1 MAKKKT
7 KKSVKKK
14 PAKKDKD
21 SIIQLIILII
31 GLVAIIAL
39 IVVSGKQAPEDETK
53 IEGPMPTITQRT
65 EYTFDNTF
73 EDIEKLNKEYV
84 TEWKKER
91 LGKYM
96 VNLNLIDPYIE
107 ELQTLKQ
114 WMAAAETDEKAL
126 LFVKA
131 RMVMLQSQKEFQNAV
146 AFGAQGAVNE
156 GSTCEDVDTLKQ
168 ATKNYNAS
176 LQLGHEFNKKIDK
189 ILRLAVTD
197 EQKEIRD
204 MIGINTKKPRFYLS
218 PFGDI
223 YKLTASNTIFIENC
237 EQ

>member
-1 MAKKKT
+1 MKKA

-21 SIIQLIILII
+21 SITQLIILII

-53 IEGPMPTITQRT
+53 IEGPTITQRT
-65 EYTFDNTF
+65 EYTFNNTF

-84 TEWKKER
+84 TEWKKEK

-96 VNLNLIDPYIE
+96 VNINLIDPYIE
-107 ELQTLKQ
+107 ELQTMKQ

-126 LFVKA
+126 LFVEA
-131 RMVMLQSQKEFQNAV
+131 RMVMLQSQKEFQNAL
-146 AFGAQGAVNE
+146 ALGAQGAVNE
-156 GSTCEDVDTLKQ
+156 GSTCDNLDILKQ

-176 LQLGHEFNKKIDK
+176 LQLGHEFSKKIDK

-197 EQKEIRD
+197 GQKEIQD

-218 PFGDI
+218 PFGEI
-223 YKLTASNTIFIENC
+223 YKLTTSNTIFIENC